1 MYKGIALSFIVYE
14 QQGRDK
20 DLPAYLA
27 EISVGGFDALEM
39 RVDKFFGS
47 KAAAEAASVAL
58 RVDNQKMYTGLVE
71 AELDDGTR
79 AAQTSMAVVAAAERA
94 VARDLDFRGVVLVPL
109 AGGRPRDDAAV
120 DASIARIQQLGSSL
134 SRRGAWL
141 ALHND
146 AVESADGCRILR
158 RMLDATAGDANIGLA
173 LDVAWCQRGGGDAA
187 AIAAAYKDRLKTLH
201 LRQTRDGVWS
211 EELGDGDIDL
221 RAVDKVA
228 RPLKHEV
235 LLVVELNHEA
245 ETRQTRRQVDDLK
258 LSRQYLRKVFTV

>member
-1 MYKGIALSFIVYE
+1 MYKGIALSFVVYE

-27 EISVGGFDALEM
+27 EIGVGGFDALEM
-39 RVDKFFGS
+39 RLDKFFAS
-47 KAAAEAASVAL
+47 KPAAEACSVAL

-71 AELDDGTR
+71 AELDDAAH
-79 AAQTSMAVVAAAERA
+79 AAQTSMAVMAAAERA
-94 VARDLDFRGVVLVPL
+94 VARDIDFRGVVLVPL
-109 AGGRPRDDAAV
+109 AGERPRDDAAV
-120 DASIARIQQLGSSL
+120 DAATERVRQLGSSL
-134 SRRGAWL
+134 QRRGAWL

-146 AVESADGCRILR
+146 AAESADGCRILR

-173 LDVAWCQRGGGDAA
+173 LDAAWCKRGGGDAA

-201 LRQTRDGVWS
+201 LRQLHDGVWQ
-211 EELGDGDIDL
+211 EELGDGDVDL
-221 RAVDKVA
+221 RALDKVA

-245 ETRQTRRQVDDLK
+245 GTRQTRRQVDDLK
-258 LSRQYLRKVFTV
+258 LSRQYVRKVFTV

>member
-27 EISVGGFDALEM
+27 EIAVGGFDGLEM
-39 RVDKFFGS
+39 RLDKFFGS
-47 KAAAEAASVAL
+47 KAASEAASVAL

-71 AELDDGTR
+71 VALDD
-79 AAQTSMAVVAAAERA
+79 AAHGAQNTMAIAAAAERA
-94 VARDLDFRGVVLVPL
+94 VARDLSFRGVVLVPL
-109 AGGRPRDDAAV
+109 AGEQPRDDATV
-120 DASIARIQQLGSSL
+120 DATIERVRQLASSL
-134 SRRGAWL
+134 QRRGAWL

-146 AVESADGCRILR
+146 AAESADGCRILR

-173 LDVAWCQRGGGDAA
+173 LDVAWCHRGGGDPA
-187 AIAAAYKDRLKTLH
+187 AIASAYKDRLKTLH
-201 LRQTRDGVWS
+201 LRQSRGGVWQ
-211 EELGDGDIDL
+211 EELGDGDVDL

-245 ETRQTRRQVDDLK
+245 ETRQARRQVDDLK